1 MAGLKTVPVIIR
13 DYEEQKVLEIAL
25 IENIQRENL
34 NAIEEAKAYDRL
46 TAEFHL
52 TQDEIAKKVTKS
64 RTAITNTMRLLRLD
78 ENVQKMVEEDFISSG
93 HARCL
98 LGLNDASLQYEFAV
112 KIMDLGLSVRE
123 AEKMVK
129 RANEEKKEEKPKE
142 ESYDFL
148 YKEIEES
155 MKQKFGTK
163 VNINHKKNN
172 KGKIEIEYYS
182 QEDLER
188 IIDMIQSI

>member
-1 MAGLKTVPVIIR
+1 
-13 DYEEQKVLEIAL
+13 
-25 IENIQRENL
+25 
-34 NAIEEAKAYDRL
+34 
-46 TAEFHL
+46 
-52 TQDEIAKKVTKS
+52 
-64 RTAITNTMRLLRLD
+64 MRLLRLD
-78 ENVQKMVEEDFISSG
+78 ENVQKMVEEDLISSG